1 MYGDL
6 YYKRTLPTLG
16 FPNIIKGSISIKFY
30 LNPVLVTRVCY
41 GIIMPIRVTVLMTL
55 TLLVCHKTLIKFS
68 GFLYGNH

>member
-6 YYKRTLPTLG
+6 YYKMALPTLG

-41 GIIMPIRVTVLMTL
+41 GIIIPIIVML
-55 TLLVCHKTLIKFS
+55 
-68 GFLYGNH
+68 